1 MNSTRCR
8 FNSSNTRRKFRPTI
22 HDTFFSIMSPTNE
35 HSKHAHDDASSQT
48 SVGRFTENDALLN
61 NSHANNNDFFDV
73 EKSPSICPSSEEE
86 ENGGA
91 YVDCMNRQ
99 RTRRQK
105 ERVGLKLAAI
115 DFHAAALYIPVAQI
129 VVALLVCSATAIF
142 AAWVLPHSQTS
153 AARTVT
159 LCGIVGIGFVVWPLT
174 VAPCVGLDICFD
186 AIRPCVPLY
195 IFALILEQLTHGSAE
210 AMALSNAKDQNIN
223 DVSGW
228 SFRSAYFHFCISIAV
243 IGGFM
248 RALSPKSEG
257 DAAFVVSSL
266 AFVLASAWPPLPPP
280 GLGPL
285 CEVKDGW
292 EAAERLVR
300 AATFG
305 VVYCALA
312 YASEPKRYGMQEI
325 LLCSARAAAASAWI
339 LAVVTPALPL
349 AIVQLG
355 ILLCR
360 RMRSRQ
366 NEMTDVPLSSVGS
379 IDDLESSS
387 QIGPNSQGNHL
398 NENHGFTWAES
409 NPTELLVQSIRN
421 TKDVRH
427 QISPAAEENQTGH
440 FPVACEAF
448 AKRRLQASQKQEE
461 DQPTRGSKQD
471 ADRSLFT
478 FNTAPQANDF
488 ASRLSQKMTHQSAQ
502 NPAGTHSSPKSSVS
516 SSGFSSA
523 PTIVGQTRGY
533 NFSSLDFS
541 GDK

>member
-1 MNSTRCR
+1 MSNTRCR
-8 FNSSNTRRKFRPTI
+8 FNSCNVRKFRPTL
-22 HDTFFSIMSPTNE
+22 HDTFFRGMSSTNE
-35 HSKHAHDDASSQT
+35 HSKHAHDDASSQN
-48 SVGRFTENDALLN
+48 SIGRFAENDALLN
-61 NSHANNNDFFDV
+61 NPHATNNDFFDV

-91 YVDCMNRQ
+91 YVDCMSRQ
-99 RTRRQK
+99 RTRRRK

-159 LCGIVGIGFVVWPLT
+159 MCGMVGIGFVVWPLT

-195 IFALILEQLTHGSAE
+195 VFALIVEQLTHGSAE
-210 AMALSNAKDQNIN
+210 AMALSSAKEQSGN
-223 DVSGW
+223 DTSGW
-228 SFRSAYFHFCISIAV
+228 SIRSAYFHVCMSVAV
-243 IGGFM
+243 VGGFM

-257 DAAFVVSSL
+257 DAAFVVSSF
-266 AFVLASAWPPLPPP
+266 AFVFASAWPPLPPP

-312 YASEPKRYGMQEI
+312 YASEPKRYGMQEVF
-325 LLCSARAAAASAWI
+325 LCSARAAAASAWI

-349 AIVQLG
+349 AIVQLCV
-355 ILLCR
+355 LLCR
-360 RMRSRQ
+360 RMRSKQ
-366 NEMTDVPLSSVGS
+366 HETMDVPLSSVRS
-379 IDDLESSS
+379 IEDLESSS
-387 QIGPNSQGNHL
+387 QIGANSHGDHL
-398 NENHGFTWAES
+398 NETHGLIWAKS
-409 NPTELLVQSIRN
+409 NPSEIAMQSLQN
-421 TKDVRH
+421 ATNVRH
-427 QISPAAEENQTGH
+427 VISPDDGENRTGH
-440 FPVACEAF
+440 VPGSSEAF
-448 AKRRLQASQKQEE
+448 TKRRFQTSQKQEE
-461 DQPTRGSKQD
+461 EQPTCGNKQD
-471 ADRSLFT
+471 IAKSLFT
-478 FNTAPQANDF
+478 FNTSTPTNDF
-488 ASRLSQKMTHQSAQ
+488 ASRLSQKITHQSGQ
-502 NPAGTHSSPKSSVS
+502 HPAGTHSSPKSSVS
-516 SSGFSSA
+516 SSEFSSA
-523 PTIVGQTRGY
+523 HTVVSKTRAY

-541 GDK
+541 GNK